1 MMTVLNSRRLEGVKC
16 VKCVCYTS
24 INFFIL
30 FYRPAKTDVCDTC
43 TELGKAIERS
53 PPNLAQLQARL
64 QAHKVEARNQQQR
77 LQHFEEQC
85 PIDAE
90 NSDNCWKTI
99 ATDLQQ
105 TQPVPKL
112 NNQSAFYKKK

>member
-1 MMTVLNSRRLEGVKC
+1 M
-16 VKCVCYTS
+16 CYTS

-43 TELGKAIERS
+43 TELQLAIDRGV
-53 PPNLAQLQARL
+53 PNIDRLQARL
-64 QAHKVEARNQQQR
+64 QAHKEEARAQQQQ
-77 LQHFEEQC
+77 LKYCEQQC
-85 PIDAE
+85 PIDAQNE
-90 NSDNCWKTI
+90 DNDWITI

-112 NNQSAFYKKK
+112 NNQSAF

>member
-1 MMTVLNSRRLEGVKC
+1 M
-16 VKCVCYTS
+16 CYTI

-30 FYRPAKTDVCDTC
+30 FYIPAKTDVCDTC
-43 TELGKAIERS
+43 TELELAIDRGA
-53 PPNLAQLQARL
+53 PNLARLQARL

-77 LQHFEEQC
+77 LQHFEHQC
-85 PIDAE
+85 PIDAQ
-90 NSDNCWKTI
+90 NPDNDWITI